1 MIYCSLLLILQYPCR
16 LQVEKVKDF
25 YQEQL
30 NDISQR
36 MEALKESVDTSRV
49 NFKQKPRRSSN
60 LVETITQRFET
71 MMHGK
76 HLPGHTRSDSSP
88 SYEIRLAKSVSDDDV
103 HDLESQLKRQSSS
116 DKMDLE
122 RESDSI
128 KRALTDIYRTAKML
142 HNFSIMVS
150 HMPSIVKYCLQNMSF
165 SL

>member
-1 MIYCSLLLILQYPCR
+1 
-16 LQVEKVKDF
+16 
-25 YQEQL
+25 
-30 NDISQR
+30 

-150 HMPSIVKYCLQNMSF
+150 HMPSIVKYCLQYMSF
-165 SL
+165 WL